1 MCHVCGGG
9 GTEEE
14 RVRMPA
20 GPWKVSDLDIIVDP
34 LVPSSE
40 PREGPE
46 APTDSDCTSSEFFRH
61 DIKKKFLWTGL
72 DLYLQNRHF
81 LGFALT
87 RYLKT
92 V

>member
-1 MCHVCGGG
+1 MLVCHICGGG

-34 LVPSSE
+34 LVPTSE

-46 APTDSDCTSSEFFRH
+46 APTDFDCTSSEF
-61 DIKKKFLWTGL
+61 
-72 DLYLQNRHF
+72 
-81 LGFALT
+81 LGMISRRNF
-87 RYLKT
+87 
-92 V
+92 